1 MTDAERAE
9 AEALVASVARGELG
23 PTARDALREV
33 ALGARDRFLMEA
45 MSAITLATDYPDSR
59 PIPDPV
65 GNAAKGKAEVFRPPS
80 DDIEPDDTKLM
91 EAARSGLYGPRLAR
105 AIEVGGLSVAQVRF
119 TVEQL
124 LRPGRSQAAAPTED
138 P

>member
-1 MTDAERAE
+1 MTDAERTE

-23 PTARDALREV
+23 PAARDALREV
-33 ALGARDRFLMEA
+33 ALAARDRFLMEA
-45 MSAITLATDYPDSR
+45 MSAITLATDDKCFPEAE
-59 PIPDPV
+59 PIAPP
-65 GNAAKGKAEVFRPPS
+65 KGKAEVFRPPS
-80 DDIEPDDTKLM
+80 DDIEQDDSKLM